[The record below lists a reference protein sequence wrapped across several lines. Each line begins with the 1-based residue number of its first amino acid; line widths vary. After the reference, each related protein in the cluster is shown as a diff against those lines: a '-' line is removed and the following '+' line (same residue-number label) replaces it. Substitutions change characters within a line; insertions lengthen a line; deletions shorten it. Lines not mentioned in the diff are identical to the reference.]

1 MIRQVSFS
9 SRQFLLRSTSPPAR
23 IFRHHLQLARLFPAQ
38 LFFGTTFPLSRHHF
52 FWHVCLTAWCPE
64 LNNSFIYFTSAS
76 ILCVARIIQF
86 FLASPDK
93 RASLTKNALKSRP
106 LLIHNG
112 KQTCEWRWQNDSA
125 QVIREEVE
133 NNMRYNRI
141 SVSQSLDEI
150 AFNDVITST
159 TRIHLQCR
167 NILGLHCHAMK
178 NKNANHS
185 IQNVL
190 NLRNERR

>member
-1 MIRQVSFS
+1 MALQVSFS
-9 SRQFLLRSTSPPAR
+9 PRQFLLRSTSTFSASLFWLDFLR
-23 IFRHHLQLARLFPAQ
+23 RHE
-38 LFFGTTFPLSRHHF
+38 FFGTTFSWHDFFRHNF
-52 FWHVCLTAWCPE
+52 FWHVCLTVWCPE
-64 LNNSFIYFTSAS
+64 LNNSFIYFSSVS
-76 ILCVARIIQF
+76 ILCAARIIQF
-86 FLASPDK
+86 FVASPDK